1 VLSTSIEL
9 AKWVI
14 RAQCGDRHALELLL
28 RSIQTPL
35 RRYLAGLV
43 GADDA
48 DDILQDVLLLISRKL
63 YWLEQPELLRAWAF
77 RIASRAAFRHLKK
90 RRRWSEA
97 TVDESWLDQ
106 IAAPDTPAPDGTLL
120 KLLDSAALSPA
131 SRAVLVLHFREE
143 MPLADVAA
151 VLEIP
156 LGTVK
161 SRLAFGLKCLRIRL
175 RQGRVAS
182 RPDKTALPDG
192 SPVANHPGGL
202 EDLKNGTRT

>member
-1 VLSTSIEL
+1 LATPTQEAQWVL
-9 AKWVI
+9 
-14 RAQCGDRHALELLL
+14 RAQCDDREALEWLL
-28 RSIQTPL
+28 RSVQLPL
-35 RRYLAGLV
+35 RRYVSGLV

-63 YWLEQPELLRAWAF
+63 YWLEQPELFRAWAF

-90 RRRWSEA
+90 RRRWSDA
-97 TVDESWLDQ
+97 KVDESALDQ
-106 IAAPDTPAPDGTLL
+106 IAAPDVVAPDDTLL
-120 KLLDSAALSPA
+120 TLLDSTVLSAA

-161 SRLAFGLKCLRIRL
+161 SRLAFGLKRL
-175 RQGRVAS
+175 RTRLGQ
-182 RPDKTALPDG
+182 
-192 SPVANHPGGL
+192 
-202 EDLKNGTRT
+202 EDLRNGTRT